1 MIYAQPSRRDFLYG
15 LSTSVGATALSSLLA
30 QSMSANAAPQADP
43 LAAKKPHHN
52 SKAKACIMLFME
64 GGPSHIDT
72 FDPKPA
78 LHKLHMTEFNRRD
91 KFASAMASGKRYFV
105 ESPWKGKPRGESG
118 IMMTEP
124 FEHLADVADDLCVY
138 HGLQAESVNHPTACY
153 HMNTGGRFGGEPAMG
168 SWVTY
173 GLGTENQ
180 NLPAFV
186 VLPEAAFPQGG
197 AANWS
202 NAYLPAHYQGT
213 TLRSEGS
220 PILDLNPPA
229 GVKRSTQRTNLDLL
243 SALNR
248 MDAERHPHE
257 TQLEARM
264 ASYELAFR
272 MQTEVPEALNL
283 DGETA
288 STLSMY
294 GVDEPDT
301 DDFGRKCLLARK
313 LVESGVRFVQIYAGG
328 WDSHDYIERS
338 HGSRIRTIDK
348 PYAALIKDL
357 KQRGLLDDTL
367 VVWTGEFGRSPDN
380 GFRGNRAAAGR
391 DHNANAMITVLAGGG
406 VNAGHRVGA
415 TDETGDKA
423 VEVVR
428 PIQDYHVTLLHLLG
442 LNDANLTYFHEGRFK
457 QLSQI
462 GGSVI
467 EELLA

>member
-1 MIYAQPSRRDFLYG
+1 MPYARPTRRDFLYG
-15 LSTSVGATALSSLLA
+15 MSTSIGATAMTSLLA
-30 QSMSANAAPQADP
+30 QSAAAEGTADP
-43 LAAKKPHHN
+43 LAPKQPHHD
-52 SKAKACIMLFME
+52 SKAKACIMLYME

-78 LHKLHMTEFNRRD
+78 LHDLHMKEFKRND
-91 KFASAMASGKRYFV
+91 KFASAMASGNRYFV
-105 ESPWKGKPRGESG
+105 ESPWKATARGESG
-118 IMMTEP
+118 IMMAEP
-124 FEHLADVADDLCVY
+124 FQHLGDVADDLCVY

-153 HMNTGGRFGGEPAMG
+153 HMNTGGRFGGEPAIG

-186 VLPEAAFPQGG
+186 VLPEASFPQGG

-202 NAYLPAHYQGT
+202 NTYLPAHYQGT
-213 TLRSEGS
+213 TLRSEGA

-229 GVKRSTQRTNLDLL
+229 GVARSTQRRNLDLL
-243 SALNR
+243 SSLNR
-248 MDAERHPHE
+248 MDAEKHPHE

-272 MQTEVPEALNL
+272 MQTEVPEALSL
-283 DGETA
+283 DGETKA
-288 STLSMY
+288 TLDMY
-294 GVDEPDT
+294 GVDEADT
-301 DDFGRKCLLARK
+301 DEFGRKCLLARK
-313 LVESGVRFVQIYAGG
+313 LVESGVRFVQVYAGG
-328 WDSHDYIERS
+328 WDSHDYIDRS
-338 HGSRIRTIDK
+338 HRSRIKTIDK

-367 VVWTGEFGRSPDN
+367 VVWCGEFGRSPDN
-380 GFRGNRAAAGR
+380 GFRGARAAAGR

-406 VNAGHRVGA
+406 VKVGHRIGA
-415 TDETGDKA
+415 TDETGDTA

-428 PIQDYHVTLLHLLG
+428 PIKDYHVTLLHLLG

-457 QLSQI
+457 QLSQV